1 VEFTDSGP
9 GVQEASR
16 VFDPF
21 YTTKPVG
28 KGTGLGLSICYGIVT
43 EHGGTI
49 RVRNQPHR
57 GASFTIELPL
67 RVATAP
73 HIEEPSS
80 DPGERSGLIL
90 CIDSDASILKLVD
103 EVLGGQGHQVHAAR
117 NSKEVR
123 AILSINSN
131 STSCW
136 WPAKTAELSLGK
148 NLTEWLI
155 EYRPSIAQRMIRMHA
170 AGLQNGG
177 MVEKAGQLGALKK
190 PLDRVKLLNAVTA
203 ALSARVHATAIE
215 R

>member
-1 VEFTDSGP
+1 
-9 GVQEASR
+9 
-16 VFDPF
+16 
-21 YTTKPVG
+21 
-28 KGTGLGLSICYGIVT
+28 
-43 EHGGTI
+43 
-49 RVRNQPHR
+49 
-57 GASFTIELPL
+57 
-67 RVATAP
+67 
-73 HIEEPSS
+73 
-80 DPGERSGLIL
+80 LIL

-123 AILSINSN
+123 AIIDKFEFDVVLV
-131 STSCW
+131 
-136 WPAKTAELSLGK
+136 AGETAELSLGK